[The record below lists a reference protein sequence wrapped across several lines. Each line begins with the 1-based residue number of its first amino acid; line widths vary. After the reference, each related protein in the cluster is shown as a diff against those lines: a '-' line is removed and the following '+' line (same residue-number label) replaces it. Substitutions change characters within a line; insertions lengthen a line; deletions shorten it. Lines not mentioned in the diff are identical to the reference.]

1 MDQAF
6 SIRGYPIRQSW
17 IKAIILFGGWLAV
30 FWPVYPELVHTWL
43 THSNNSH
50 GILVPLISAFFAWNK
65 REELSR
71 AATRSSYWG
80 GIILAAS
87 MAVYVIAYTG
97 QVAVATRLMIVTSLI
112 GLVLFNYG
120 REVFGIL
127 KFPLIYLVF
136 MVPVPV
142 SIYSLVAFPLQLF
155 ATKVS
160 HFLISLVQIPVYREG
175 NMLYFVQ
182 TQLEVAQACSG
193 LRSMMAF
200 VMLSV
205 LFAYLIDRGWGKRI
219 LLVASAIPLAIFA
232 NIVRVTGTGILAHF
246 YGGDVAR
253 GFLHEFSGL
262 AVFAFGFVLMFLLYW
277 LLNREFSR
285 PSR

>member
-1 MDQAF
+1 MDEAF
-6 SIRGYPIRQSW
+6 SIRGYSVRPSW
-17 IKAIILFGGWLAV
+17 IKAALLFGFWFAI
-30 FWPVYPELVHTWL
+30 FWPVYPEMVNTWL
-43 THSNNSH
+43 NSSNNSH
-50 GILVPLISAFFAWNK
+50 GILVPVISAFFIWNK
-65 REELSR
+65 REDLLR
-71 AATRSSYWG
+71 AEVGSSSWG
-80 GIILAAS
+80 LAILASS
-87 MAVYVIAYTG
+87 MVLYILAYAG
-97 QVAVATRLMIVTSLI
+97 QVAVAARLMIVTSLI

-120 REVFGIL
+120 REVFGLL

-182 TQLEVAQACSG
+182 TQLEVAEACSG
-193 LRSMMAF
+193 LRSMVAF

-205 LFAYLIDRGWGKRI
+205 LFAYLMQGWGRRI
-219 LLVASAIPLAIFA
+219 ILVASAIPLAIFA
-232 NIVRVTGTGILAHF
+232 NIVRVTGTGVLAHF

-253 GFLHEFSGL
+253 GFMHKFSGM
-262 AVFAFGFVLMFLLYW
+262 AVFAFGFVLLFLVYW
-277 LLNREFSR
+277 LLNKWSARKE
-285 PSR
+285 